1 MRSEVTE
8 ETEEQPSE
16 TERPVYTLEEIEAAE
31 FTGVI
36 DGPGPVIPEEV
47 LSGAE
52 EDPVDF
58 ARLRE
63 INPELYAWIR
73 VPGTVIDYPVAQ
85 HEGDEQEYYLH
96 HDLYGDPQF
105 VGCVFSQVPNAKDF
119 SDPVTVL
126 YGHNMKNGSMFAEL
140 HSFLDPAAFED
151 GPRYVY
157 IYTENAT
164 FIYEIY
170 SAYPADNRNILL
182 NYDFADE
189 AVLEE
194 YVDSTIHPRSMEAV
208 VNDEVAVTAEDK
220 ILTLSTCIGGMPNQR
235 LLVQAVL
242 IYKK

>member
-1 MRSEVTE
+1 MRSEAA
-8 ETEEQPSE
+8 EEQPAE

-52 EDPVDF
+52 ENPVDF
-58 ARLRE
+58 DKLRE
-63 INPELYAWIR
+63 INAELYAWIR
-73 VPGTVIDYPVAQ
+73 IPGTVIDYPVAQ
-85 HEGDEQEYYLH
+85 HKGEEQEYYLH

-105 VGCVFSQVPNAKDF
+105 VGCVFSQTPNAQDF

-126 YGHNMKNGSMFAEL
+126 YGHNMKNGSMFAGL
-140 HSFLDPAAFED
+140 HSFLDPSSLED
-151 GPRYVY
+151 GPRYIY
-157 IYTENAT
+157 IYTESAT
-164 FIYEIY
+164 YIYEVY
-170 SAYPADNRNILL
+170 SAYPADNRNILQS
-182 NYDFADE
+182 YDFTDE
-189 AVLEE
+189 AALKE
-194 YVDSTIHPRSMEAV
+194 YVDSTIHPRSMEAIV
-208 VNDEVAVTAEDK
+208 SDGVSVTTEDK